1 MMISPLL
8 GALLLLLAR
17 FNNNSLYV
25 KFLPLFFSTATFL
38 ISIAIAA
45 QFDHH
50 IENFQFIEQLGS
62 NVLLGID
69 GISLPLVLL
78 TTLLFPLCIIYSLKL
93 NLSYIK
99 AYMALFL
106 LLESLVIGFFIS
118 LNMIMFYILFEA
130 VLMPMFLII
139 GIWGS
144 KNRVYAAFKLFL
156 YTFAGSL
163 LFLVAVIYIYVTY
176 STSNIQELM
185 SFLPKASFNVQKWL
199 WLALFIS
206 FAVKIPMF
214 PFHTWLPDAHVQ
226 APTAGSVILAG
237 LLIKMGAY
245 GFLRFSLPMLP
256 NASLY
261 FANFVIALSI
271 IAAIY
276 ASLVAFAQ
284 KDIKK
289 LIAYSSI
296 AHMGFVT
303 AGIFSFNEEGISGA
317 IFQMISH
324 GIISAALFLCVGML
338 YSRTNTL
345 NITKYGGAASTMPL
359 FSLMFVLFSMA
370 AIGLPTTSGF
380 VSEFLCILG
389 LFKSIKFAAALIATA
404 TILSAVYMLYLCKGV
419 IWGVST
425 SSLLTKDISKI
436 ELFVLLP
443 LAILTLLLG
452 IYPTSLLMYLKPAI
466 SKLLTIIL

>member
-8 GALLLLLAR
+8 GALLLLLTR
-17 FNNNSLYV
+17 FNESLCV
-25 KFLPLFFSTATFL
+25 KLLPLFFSTVTFL
-38 ISIAIAA
+38 ISIAVAA
-45 QFDHH
+45 QFDYQ
-50 IENFQFIEQLGS
+50 IESFQFIEQLGS
-62 NVLLGID
+62 KVLLGID

-93 NLSYIK
+93 NLSYTK

-106 LLESLVIGFFIS
+106 LLESLVIGFFTS
-118 LNMIMFYILFEA
+118 LDMIMFYILFEA
-130 VLMPMFLII
+130 VLVPMFLII
-139 GIWGS
+139 GIWGG

-163 LFLVAVIYIYVTY
+163 LFLVVMIYIYVTY
-176 STSNIQELM
+176 STSNIQELV
-185 SFLPKASFNVQKWL
+185 SLLPKANLNVQKWL

-237 LLIKMGAY
+237 LLIKMGGY

-256 NASLY
+256 DASLY
-261 FANFVIALSI
+261 FANFVITLSI

-345 NITKYGGAASTMPL
+345 SITKYGGAASTMPL
-359 FSLMFVLFSMA
+359 FSFMFILFSMA
-370 AIGLPTTSGF
+370 AIGLPSTSGF
-380 VSEFLCILG
+380 ISEFLCILG
-389 LFKSIKFAAALIATA
+389 LFKSIKFAATPIAIA

-419 IWGVST
+419 VWGVST
-425 SSLLTKDISKI
+425 SSLLTKDISKV

-443 LAILTLLLG
+443 LAILTLFLG
-452 IYPTSLLMYLKPAI
+452 IYPTSLLMYLKPAV

>member
-1 MMISPLL
+1 MMISPLF
-8 GALLLLLAR
+8 GALILLLTR
-17 FNNNSLYV
+17 FDDKSLCM
-25 KFLPLFFSTATFL
+25 KLLPLFFSTATFL
-38 ISIAIAA
+38 VSIIIAA
-45 QFDHH
+45 KFDYK
-50 IENFQFIEQLGS
+50 ISSFQFAQHLGNS
-62 NVLLGID
+62 VVFGID

-78 TTLLFPLCIIYSLKL
+78 TTLLFPLCIVYSLKI
-93 NLSYIK
+93 NFPYVK

-130 VLMPMFLII
+130 VLVPMFLII
-139 GIWGS
+139 GVWGS

-163 LFLVAVIYIYVTY
+163 LFLVAVIYIYATY
-176 STSNIQELM
+176 STGDIQELVNI
-185 SFLPKASFNVQKWL
+185 LPQSSLNVQKWL
-199 WLALFIS
+199 WLAFFVS

-226 APTAGSVILAG
+226 APTTGSVILAG

-256 NASLY
+256 EASLY
-261 FANFVIALSI
+261 FANFVITLSI

-276 ASLVAFAQ
+276 ASLIAFAQ

-324 GIISAALFLCVGML
+324 GLISSALFLCIGML
-338 YSRTNTL
+338 YNRTNTL
-345 NITKYGGAASTMPL
+345 NIAKYGGVAETMPL
-359 FSLMFVLFSMA
+359 FALMFVVFSLA
-370 AIGLPTTSGF
+370 AIGLPGTSGF
-380 VSEFLCILG
+380 ASEFLCILG
-389 LFKSIKFAAALIATA
+389 VFKSVRFIAAFIALA
-404 TILSAVYMLYLCKGV
+404 TILSAVYMLYLCKRV
-419 IWGVST
+419 IWGVNT
-425 SSLLTKDISKI
+425 SPSLTKDISKV

-452 IYPTSLLMYLKPAI
+452 VYPTFLLMYLKPVVN
-466 SKLLTIIL
+466 KLLCFNL